1 MQKWGEERIF
11 PHPNIYY
18 RTKIKAPVSVSFP
31 MEGGCVFL
39 WNILRGKEA
48 KGMEESAIHGI
59 INCNF
64 MSPEGPYGHLHK
76 LPSSVLL

>member
-1 MQKWGEERIF
+1 
-11 PHPNIYY
+11 
-18 RTKIKAPVSVSFP
+18 
-31 MEGGCVFL
+31 MEL
-39 WNILRGKEA
+39 LRGKEA

-64 MSPEGPYGHLHK
+64 MSPEGPYRHLHK